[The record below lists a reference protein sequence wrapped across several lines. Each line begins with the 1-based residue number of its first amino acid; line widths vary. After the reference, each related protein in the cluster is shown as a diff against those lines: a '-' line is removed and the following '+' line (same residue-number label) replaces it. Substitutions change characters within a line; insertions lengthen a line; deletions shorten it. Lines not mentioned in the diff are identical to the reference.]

1 MVQLAQYYCS
11 FDKRGGCNEFWKTL
25 LESFGLEKFA
35 DSSKPIG
42 IPSNN
47 IIENGNKDWMW
58 NLRTSESMYFDNKT
72 KVWFCGFKDVTGK
85 VIDRPIDLLRT
96 TLEPEDHFRV
106 YAFIQLLNKIKE
118 DRELLNE

>member
-1 MVQLAQYYCS
+1 MSLFPATNAVDLQKQLKDKDDEISALRRQLENETDPLLKAKKFLKERNEEMVQLAQYYCS

-72 KVWFCGFKDVTGK
+72 KV
-85 VIDRPIDLLRT
+85 
-96 TLEPEDHFRV
+96 
-106 YAFIQLLNKIKE
+106 
-118 DRELLNE
+118 